1 MKLII
6 NYEAKYD
13 MYPFMSYLIRC
24 FKDRLDDLL
33 DENKLK
39 IYDLYLHE
47 NILFTPEHKNITYKS
62 ILYSLSNKM
71 KIRKTQNGYE
81 IFIDPNAYV
90 DGTNIKIEPLCKL
103 LNYGNQELP
112 PYPIIEI
119 IFNDLAD
126 RINEYYILYKY
137 LRRV

>member
-6 NYEAKYD
+6 NYEAKYE
-13 MYPFMSYLIRC
+13 MYPFISYLVRC

-33 DENKLK
+33 DENRLR
-39 IYDLYLHE
+39 IYDQYLHE
-47 NILFTPEHKNITYKS
+47 YIFFTPEHKNITFKS

-71 KIRKTQNGYE
+71 KIRKTHTGYE

-90 DGTNIKIEPLCKL
+90 DGTNIKIEPLCRL

-112 PYPIIEI
+112 PYPIIET
-119 IFNDLAD
+119 IFTELANN
-126 RINEYYILYKY
+126 INTYYLLYKFK
-137 LRRV
+137 RRM